1 MPYIKTNKFLS
12 VYKFFKALKR
22 LEQNILLLFFIV
34 GIINLNG
41 QENCNIKLS
50 GVVIDSFSNTSLDF
64 CLIEINKSKP
74 IYTNKNGEFSITNL
88 CPQKYNI
95 HVSHLDCEHIHIV
108 LDLVKDTTIVIYLD
122 HIMQE
127 ISTVRVNAIKDI
139 NKLRINPT
147 NNNFGKSI
155 SEMASDIVGV
165 DLLKTGLSIS
175 KPIINGLHSNRVIL
189 INNEIRQEGQNWGID
204 HAPEIDANG
213 INEIQLIKG
222 GDALRY
228 AGDAVGGVIIT
239 TPKSVFNEREK
250 TSFNLT
256 NIISSNGRGNNSGIS
271 FGKKIW
277 KNKPL
282 YFRVN
287 ISNNFAGNLKT
298 PSYYLSN
305 TGTKEQNFSL
315 QLGYIYKKNKIE
327 AYYSNFNNQTAI
339 FKGAFI
345 ENSTDLTNAIKS
357 NKPLVESGFSYK
369 IDRPKQVVG
378 HQLIKLKN
386 LLQINASNSLEMI
399 VSYQRNHRQEYD
411 VLRNKSSFKG
421 ADFNYF
427 INTFTGDFSWNKKQ
441 FHGINFRTGINLSNQ
456 KNAYSGRFVIPGY
469 IQNSIAYY
477 FTSNLS
483 YKKWKY
489 EAAARYDMKLIN
501 AYIWSSKQLSIEKLN
516 FKGATYF
523 ISAKYNFSKYKNII
537 LSHSSTW
544 RPPAINELYINGLHQ
559 GLASLEIGD
568 KNLLPERAFNQTVEF
583 NYENK
588 KWHFQGEAYYKYI
601 ENFMNLTPS
610 NQIALTIRGAFPVF
624 EYKQYNIY
632 MTGVNYYIKYNINK
646 HFQIE
651 NSLSYILASIVKN
664 QLPVALMPPLNVKTK
679 LLFNNKYFKLD
690 AEWIYCAKQSR
701 YIENS
706 DYLPPPPSYQL
717 FNAYLSKKIDL
728 KKQSLTIGINY
739 LNIGN
744 TTYRNYLNRF
754 RYFTDELGTNIQFKI
769 IYSI

>member
-1 MPYIKTNKFLS
+1 MLYPKTNKRFT
-12 VYKFFKALKR
+12 YFPFFKAKKR
-22 LEQNILLLFFIV
+22 IEVGILLLIFIGGFF
-34 GIINLNG
+34 NLRG
-41 QENCNIKLS
+41 QENCNIKLT

-64 CLIEINKSKP
+64 CLIELNNRKP
-74 IYTNKNGEFSITNL
+74 IYTNKNGEFTLTNL
-88 CPQKYNI
+88 CSQKYDI
-95 HVSHLDCEHIHIV
+95 HISHLDCEHIHII
-108 LDLVKDTTIVIYLD
+108 LDLKKDTFVVIYLD

-127 ISTVRVNAIKDI
+127 ISTIKVNAIKNI
-139 NKLRINPT
+139 NKLKINPA

-189 INNEIRQEGQNWGID
+189 INNEVRQEGQNWGID
-204 HAPEIDANG
+204 HAPEIDAHG

-222 GDALRY
+222 GEALRY

-239 TPKSVFNEREK
+239 MPKPIFNEQKE
-250 TSFNLT
+250 TSLDFT
-256 NIISSNGRGNNSGIS
+256 NIFSSNGRGNNSGIS

-277 KNKPL
+277 EKKPL
-282 YFRVN
+282 YLRLN

-298 PSYYLSN
+298 PDYYLSN
-305 TGTKEQNFSL
+305 TGAREQNFSL
-315 QLGYIYKKNKIE
+315 HLGYIYKKNKIE

-339 FKGAFI
+339 FRGAFI
-345 ENSTDLTNAIKS
+345 ENSTDLRNAINS
-357 NKPLVESGFSYK
+357 DKPLIEGGFDYK

-386 LLQINASNSLEMI
+386 LLQINASNSFEMI
-399 VSYQRNHRQEYD
+399 ASFQRIHRQEFD
-411 VLRNKSSFKG
+411 VLSSKSSFTG

-427 INTFTGDFSWNKKQ
+427 VNTIARDFSWNKKR
-441 FHGINFRTGINLSNQ
+441 FHGINFKTGINLSNQ
-456 KNAYSGRFVIPGY
+456 QNAFSGRFVIPGY
-469 IQNSIAYY
+469 IQNTIASY
-477 FTSNLS
+477 FISNLS
-483 YKKWKY
+483 HKKWKY
-489 EAAARYDMKLIN
+489 EAAARYDIKLVN
-501 AYIWSSKQLSIEKLN
+501 AYLWSGNQLSVEKLT

-523 ISAKYNFSKYKNII
+523 ISAKHDFSKHKNI
-537 LSHSSTW
+537 LFSHSNTW

-568 KNLLPERAFNQTVEF
+568 KNLLPERAFNQTVEL

-588 KWHFQGEAYYKYI
+588 KWHFQGEVYYKYI
-601 ENFMNLTPS
+601 ENFMNITPS

-624 EYKQYNIY
+624 EYKQYNVY
-632 MTGVNYYIKYNINK
+632 MTGMNYFIKYNVNN

-651 NSLSYILASIVKN
+651 NSLSYVLASIVKN
-664 QLPVALMPPLNVKTK
+664 NLPLALMPPLNIKTK
-679 LLFNNKYFKLD
+679 LMFNNKYFNLD
-690 AEWIYCAKQSR
+690 AEWIFCAKQNR

-706 DYLPPPPSYQL
+706 DFLPPPPSYHL
-717 FNAYLSKKIDL
+717 FNAFLSRKIDI
-728 KKQSLTIGINY
+728 KTQQLTIGINY

-744 TTYRNYLNRF
+744 TSYRNYLNRF
-754 RYFTDELGTNIQFKI
+754 RYFSDELGTNIQFKI